1 MPKIRYKITVKLYN
15 DVKIVKKELS
25 KLGAFQI
32 SSGSTKKNEHYILFS
47 VKDLSLASKMKI
59 LYPNLLEIN

>member
-25 KLGAFQI
+25 KLGAFKI

-47 VKDLSLASKMKI
+47 VKDLTLASKIKN
-59 LYPNLLEIN
+59 LYPNVLEIN